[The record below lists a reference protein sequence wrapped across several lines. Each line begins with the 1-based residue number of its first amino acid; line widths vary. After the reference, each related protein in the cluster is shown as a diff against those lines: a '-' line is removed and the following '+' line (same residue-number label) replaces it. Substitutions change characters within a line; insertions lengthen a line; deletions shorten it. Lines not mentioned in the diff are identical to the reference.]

1 MKKKK
6 ILDQI
11 RREKVSYLM
20 LLPNVI
26 MFLVF
31 TVYPILWALRYMLY
45 DYKGYGEARFVGL
58 DNFVRV
64 FTRDPVFWD
73 SVVNTFVYVGGKL
86 IITLPIAFLIAV
98 MVNKSFRRNAVVQ
111 SIIFTPTIMSSA
123 VMALIFYLIFN
134 TYNGSVN
141 KILMSLGLI
150 NQNIN
155 WLGVKYAMLTVVII
169 AAWGGI
175 GNYMVYFIAGLTGIS
190 EDIYESARIDG
201 GNETQL
207 LFYITIPMLAPIIKM
222 ILMLALVIS
231 FMDMQSILVLTEGG
245 PMNATNVMFLYIYQ
259 LFFPVTSGSTVLQ
272 EFGYGAAVSIVAAL
286 IVGGVTLLYLFL
298 ARRLDRIME

>member
-6 ILDQI
+6 LLDQI

-123 VMALIFYLIFN
+123 VMALIFHLIFN

-298 ARRLDRIME
+298 ARRLDKIME

>member
-1 MKKKK
+1 MKKRGVVSQLK
-6 ILDQI
+6 
-11 RREKVSYLM
+11 REKVSYLM

-26 MFLVF
+26 MFLIF
-31 TVYPILWALRYMLY
+31 TVYPILWAMRYMFY

-58 DNFVRV
+58 ENFERV
-64 FTRDPVFWD
+64 LTRDTVFWN

-98 MVNKSFRRNAVVQ
+98 LVHKSSRKNAVVQ
-111 SIIFTPTIMSSA
+111 SVIFTPTIMSSA

-141 KILMSLGLI
+141 KILMSAGLI
-150 NQNIN
+150 KQNVN
-155 WLGVKYAMLTVVII
+155 WLGVNYAMLTVIII
-169 AAWGGI
+169 AVWGAI

-190 EDIYESARIDG
+190 DDIYESAKIDG
-201 GNETQL
+201 ANETQS

-222 ILMLALVIS
+222 ILMLALVVS
-231 FMDMQSILVLTEGG
+231 FLDMQSILVLTEGG

-259 LFFPVTSGSTVLQ
+259 LFFPVTSGSTVPQ
-272 EFGYGAAVSIVAAL
+272 EFGYGAAVSVVAAL
-286 IVGGVTLLYLFL
+286 IVGAVTLFYLFL
-298 ARRLDRIME
+298 ARKLDKVME

>member
-1 MKKKK
+1 
-6 ILDQI
+6 
-11 RREKVSYLM
+11 M

-86 IITLPIAFLIAV
+86 IITLPIAFLI
-98 MVNKSFRRNAVVQ
+98 
-111 SIIFTPTIMSSA
+111 A

-259 LFFPVTSGSTVLQ
+259 LFFPVASGSTVLQ

-298 ARRLDRIME
+298 ARRLDKIME

>member
-1 MKKKK
+1 MKKRGVLSQLK
-6 ILDQI
+6 
-11 RREKVSYLM
+11 REKVSYLM

-26 MFLVF
+26 MFLIF
-31 TVYPILWALRYMLY
+31 TVYPILWAMRYMFY

-58 DNFVRV
+58 ENFERV
-64 FTRDPVFWD
+64 LTRDTVFWN

-98 MVNKSFRRNAVVQ
+98 LVHKSSRKNAVVQ
-111 SIIFTPTIMSSA
+111 SVIFTPTIMSSA

-141 KILMSLGLI
+141 KILMSAGLI
-150 NQNIN
+150 KQNVN
-155 WLGVKYAMLTVVII
+155 WLGVNYAMLTVIII
-169 AAWGGI
+169 AVWGAI

-190 EDIYESARIDG
+190 DDIYESAKIDG
-201 GNETQL
+201 ANETQS

-222 ILMLALVIS
+222 ILMLALVVS
-231 FMDMQSILVLTEGG
+231 FLDMQSILVLTEGG

-259 LFFPVTSGSTVLQ
+259 LFFPVTSASTLGQ
-272 EFGYGAAVSIVAAL
+272 EAGYGPAVSVVAAL
-286 IVGGVTLLYLFL
+286 IVGAVTLFYLFL
-298 ARRLDRIME
+298 ARKLDKVME

>member
-1 MKKKK
+1 MKKRGVLSQLK
-6 ILDQI
+6 
-11 RREKVSYLM
+11 REKVSYLM

-26 MFLVF
+26 MFLIF
-31 TVYPILWALRYMLY
+31 TVYPILWAMRYMFY

-58 DNFVRV
+58 ENFERV
-64 FTRDPVFWD
+64 LTRDTVFWN

-98 MVNKSFRRNAVVQ
+98 LVHKSSRKNAVVQ
-111 SIIFTPTIMSSA
+111 SVIFTPTIMSSA

-141 KILMSLGLI
+141 KILMSAGLI
-150 NQNIN
+150 KQNVN
-155 WLGVKYAMLTVVII
+155 WLGVNYAMLTVIII
-169 AAWGGI
+169 AVWGAI

-190 EDIYESARIDG
+190 DDIYESAKIDG
-201 GNETQL
+201 ANETQS

-222 ILMLALVIS
+222 ILMLALGVS
-231 FMDMQSILVLTEGG
+231 FLDMQSILVLTEGG

-259 LFFPVTSGSTVLQ
+259 LFFPVTSGSTVPQ
-272 EFGYGAAVSIVAAL
+272 EFGYGAAVSVVAAL
-286 IVGGVTLLYLFL
+286 IVGAVTLFYLFL
-298 ARRLDRIME
+298 ARKLDKVME

>member
-31 TVYPILWALRYMLY
+31 TVYPIFWALRYMLY

-298 ARRLDRIME
+298 ARRLDKIME

>member
-73 SVVNTFVYVGGKL
+73 SVDNTFVYVGGKL

-207 LFYITIPMLAPIIKM
+207 LFYITIAMLAPIIKM

-298 ARRLDRIME
+298 ARRLDKIME

>member
-298 ARRLDRIME
+298 ARRLDKIME

>member
-6 ILDQI
+6 LLDQI

-298 ARRLDRIME
+298 ARRLDKIME

>member
-1 MKKKK
+1 MKKRGVLSQLK
-6 ILDQI
+6 
-11 RREKVSYLM
+11 REKVSYLM

-26 MFLVF
+26 MFLIF
-31 TVYPILWALRYMLY
+31 TVYPILWAMRYMFY

-58 DNFVRV
+58 ENFERV
-64 FTRDPVFWD
+64 LTRDTVFWN

-98 MVNKSFRRNAVVQ
+98 LVHKSSRKNAVVQ
-111 SIIFTPTIMSSA
+111 SVIFTPTIMSSA

-141 KILMSLGLI
+141 KILMSAGLI
-150 NQNIN
+150 KQNVN
-155 WLGVKYAMLTVVII
+155 WLGVNYAMLTVIII
-169 AAWGGI
+169 AVWGAI

-190 EDIYESARIDG
+190 DDIYESAKIDG
-201 GNETQL
+201 ANETQS

-222 ILMLALVIS
+222 ILMLALVVS
-231 FMDMQSILVLTEGG
+231 FLDMQSILVLTEGG

-259 LFFPVTSGSTVLQ
+259 LFFPVTYGSTVPQ
-272 EFGYGAAVSIVAAL
+272 EFGYGAAVSVVAAL
-286 IVGGVTLLYLFL
+286 IVGAVTLFYLFL
-298 ARRLDRIME
+298 ARKLDKVME

>member
-1 MKKKK
+1 MKKRGVLSQMK
-6 ILDQI
+6 
-11 RREKVSYLM
+11 REKVSYLM

-26 MFLVF
+26 MFLIF
-31 TVYPILWALRYMLY
+31 TVYPILWAMRYMFY

-58 DNFVRV
+58 ENFERV
-64 FTRDPVFWD
+64 LTRDTVFWN

-98 MVNKSFRRNAVVQ
+98 LVHKSSRKNAVVQ
-111 SIIFTPTIMSSA
+111 SVIFTPTIMSSA

-141 KILMSLGLI
+141 KILMSAGLI
-150 NQNIN
+150 KQNVN
-155 WLGVKYAMLTVVII
+155 WLGVNYAMLTVIII
-169 AAWGGI
+169 AVWGAI

-190 EDIYESARIDG
+190 DDIYESAKIDG
-201 GNETQL
+201 ANETQS

-222 ILMLALVIS
+222 ILMLALVVS
-231 FMDMQSILVLTEGG
+231 FLDMQSILVLTEGG

-259 LFFPVTSGSTVLQ
+259 LFFPVTSGSTVPQ
-272 EFGYGAAVSIVAAL
+272 EFGYGAAVSVVAAL
-286 IVGGVTLLYLFL
+286 IVGAVTLFYLFL
-298 ARRLDRIME
+298 ARKLDKVME